1 MATAKMTLLD
11 IVQSALRSIGSDQV
25 NSISDTPEATDV
37 AYMVRDVFFDIIHSR
52 YWPHLTKV
60 VNPTASGNTAL
71 PTVMT
76 IQDNVQRIYED
87 TLYYNK
93 ITASETDP
101 RFELVHYLTLEEFL
115 RHTMQRSSSAS
126 ETYVQ
131 EVSTSSSL
139 KYYVYNDRAPMYFT
153 SIDDETL
160 LFDAFD
166 SGVDSTLQSVK
177 TQVAIYEEPTFT
189 LLNSWEADL
198 PNKIFP
204 YFLSEVKSV
213 VSLEIAQEANP
224 KQEQVSRDHRDWFA
238 REKHRTTKGI
248 KYADRTHFGR
258 K

>member
-11 IVQSALRSIGSDQV
+11 IVQAALRSIGSDQV

-37 AYMVRDVFFDIIHSR
+37 AFMVRDVFFDIMHSR
-52 YWPHLTKV
+52 YWPHLRKV
-60 VNPTASGNTAL
+60 INPTASGDVTL

-76 IQDNVQRIYED
+76 IEDNVQRIYED

-93 ITASETDP
+93 IQSGETDP

-131 EVSTSSSL
+131 EVSAPSAL

-166 SGVDSTLQSVK
+166 SDVDSTLQSVK
-177 TQVAIYEEPTFT
+177 TQLAIYEEPTFT
-189 LLNSWEADL
+189 LLDSWEADL

-224 KQEQVSRDHRDWFA
+224 KQEQVSREHRNWFA